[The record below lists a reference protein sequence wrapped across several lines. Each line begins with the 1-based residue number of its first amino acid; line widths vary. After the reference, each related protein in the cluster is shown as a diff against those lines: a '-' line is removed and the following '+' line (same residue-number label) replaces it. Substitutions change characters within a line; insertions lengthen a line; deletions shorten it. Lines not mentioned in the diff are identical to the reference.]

1 MGGVLMKKTVAELL
15 AEQNELLAQQ
25 NATANGMSYRE
36 DMRGAAR
43 RWDDA
48 HPVAKFF
55 CKNPLG
61 QWK

>member
-1 MGGVLMKKTVAELL
+1 MKTVAELL

-43 RWDDA
+43 RWDEA

-55 CKNPLG
+55 CKNPLE